1 METTRT
7 IRDHRES
14 RSMKEMARFWWIP
27 VLLFIALYPITVGG
41 MSPYKC
47 SILIFA
53 GIYVIMAVSLDLLM
67 GYAGQI
73 SVGHASFF
81 AVGAYVSGILTVKYG
96 VSPLPAMMCGAVASA
111 GIAWVTGRPVLA
123 LKEYYLAMAT
133 LALNEVI
140 VTLIIGMQWLT
151 GGASG
156 LRDIPS
162 FSIFGV
168 SFESHVRY
176 YYVVWSVV
184 VLVIL
189 TSLAVVR
196 SPFGKTLIAIHSDET
211 GARACGI
218 DCAKYKVRIF
228 VLSAVFASIAGSLL
242 AHAMNFIA
250 PDNFG
255 ILTSINILVMLFLGG
270 TGTIFGPALGAVF
283 LKVLPELTYTFQ
295 DYEILINGL
304 ILIVVLLFMRKGLY
318 GMVTG
323 LWDRV
328 IAWGTS

>member
-1 METTRT
+1 MEAPRAFWNEM
-7 IRDHRES
+7 ES
-14 RSMKEMARFWWIP
+14 RSMKILTRFWWIP
-27 VLLFIALYPITVGG
+27 VLLFIALYPVTLGG

-53 GIYVIMAVSLDLLM
+53 GIYVIVAVSLDLLM

-73 SVGHASFF
+73 SVGHAAFF
-81 AVGAYVSGILTVKYG
+81 AVGAYASGILTVKCG
-96 VSPLPAMMCGAVASA
+96 VTPLPAMIGGAILSA
-111 GIAWVTGRPVLA
+111 GIAWLTGRPVLA

-133 LALNEVI
+133 LALNEVV
-140 VTLIIGMQWLT
+140 VTLIVGMQWLT

-162 FSIFGV
+162 FSFLGV
-168 SFESHVRY
+168 SFDSQVRY

-189 TSLAVVR
+189 ASLAVVR

-211 GARACGI
+211 AARTCGI
-218 DCAKYKVRIF
+218 DCAKYKVRIY

-242 AHAMNFIA
+242 AHSMNFIA
-250 PDNFG
+250 PENFG

-270 TGTIFGPALGAVF
+270 TGTIFGPALGALF
-283 LKVLPELTYTFQ
+283 LKILPELTYAFQ
-295 DYEILINGL
+295 DYEILINGIIL
-304 ILIVVLLFMRKGLY
+304 ILVLLFMPKGLY
-318 GMVTG
+318 GMITG
-323 LWDRV
+323 LWDRAV
-328 IAWGTS
+328 ARIAT